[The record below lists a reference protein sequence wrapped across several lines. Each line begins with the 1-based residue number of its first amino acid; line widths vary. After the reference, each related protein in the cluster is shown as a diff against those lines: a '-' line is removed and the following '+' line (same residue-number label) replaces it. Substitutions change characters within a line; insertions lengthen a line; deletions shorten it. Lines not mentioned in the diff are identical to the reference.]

1 MVNNPPAVKETQVS
15 SLGQES
21 PLEEEMI
28 THSSGECHGQRS
40 LVGYSSWGL
49 KEVQHNL
56 ATKQNKT
63 KKICCYSG
71 NDQCMISTWSV
82 HVPSCDQCM
91 IASRS
96 VHDQPRDQGK
106 IAK

>member
-15 SLGQES
+15 SLGQEG
-21 PLEEEMI
+21 PLEKEMV
-28 THSSGECHGQRS
+28 THSSGESHGQRS

-49 KEVQHNL
+49 KEVQHDL

-71 NDQCMISTWSV
+71 REYRVSLLLQSLT
-82 HVPSCDQCM
+82 PSD
-91 IASRS
+91 
-96 VHDQPRDQGK
+96 PRDSLSKDFCQ
-106 IAK
+106 A